1 MNLFKILFINSIIKE
16 IKNNNERVITNE
28 EENKVFN

>member
-1 MNLFKILFINSIIKE
+1 MNLFKILFIKSIIKE